1 MPTYINIKNNGINEK
16 SYDCLLNSAKR
27 VLKLRGLDL
36 SDNSDYTITVSLNT
50 ALQNDCY
57 KINLTAAGADIVA
70 ANDCAA
76 HAAFGRFMLESKF
89 DGRGGFTPLPCEIDF
104 TPAKPL
110 RGMYFATHFHN
121 FYHNAPIEQVYEVI
135 EDLAMR
141 GCNSLLVWFDMHH
154 FYSMQ
159 DEGAQ
164 KLVARLRQMLKYAN
178 DIGMGGS
185 LTMLSN
191 EAFKSSPEQL
201 RAPNAIMGNYHTRPY
216 GHYHVEICPS
226 LPGGI
231 EKIIEYRRQMLECF
245 KDLKIDYV
253 VYWPYDQGGCTCA
266 ECEPWGAN
274 GFLKLLP
281 HFKALIKEMMPN
293 TQVIVSTWYFNKFI
307 EGEWQA
313 FYDKLGDEVLS
324 DVPYIMSFFH
334 NGNVPTCIKENGIP
348 EGVKFIDFPEIS
360 MWSCKPWGGYGAS
373 VLTKFLQTTND
384 ASAHFYHGGFPYSEG
399 VFEDANKFIMLSSYT
414 GLYPNAYDALRK
426 WVAHEFC
433 CEDEEL
439 YQAILKTETALARGY
454 DRTGEYLRVPIKNT
468 ADIDLVY
475 NTMQK
480 YNDTL
485 PKNISSS
492 RNFRLFYLRSIIDYE
507 LARCDYRPVDSER
520 CQEALKELF
529 EIYYSDERTYPSLRP
544 PYGKFAK
551 SDLFHSQAY

>member
-1 MPTYINIKNNGINEK
+1 MSVSFKLINLGMDADSFSVLQN
-16 SYDCLLNSAKR
+16 AARR
-27 VLKLRGLDL
+27 VLTLRRIGL
-36 SDNSDYTITVSLNT
+36 SDNGDYTVTLTLDTSLKDDRYIITAKDN
-50 ALQNDCY
+50 
-57 KINLTAAGADIVA
+57 GADIAA

-76 HAAFGRFMLESKF
+76 HSAFGRLMLESKF
-89 DGRGGFTPLPCEIDF
+89 DGRGSFTPLSHSIDF

-135 EDLAMR
+135 EDLALR

-154 FYSMQ
+154 YHSME

-164 KLVARLRQMLKYAN
+164 ELVHRLRQMLKYAN
-178 DIGMGGS
+178 KIGMGGS

-191 EAFKSSPEQL
+191 EAFKSSPEPL
-201 RAPNAIMGNYHTRPY
+201 RAPNAIMGKYHTRPY

-226 LPGGI
+226 RPGGI
-231 EKIIEYRRQMLECF
+231 EQIIEYRRQMLEYF

-266 ECEPWGAN
+266 DCEPWGAN

-281 HFKALIKEMMPN
+281 HFKKLIYEMMPD
-293 TQVIVSTWYFNKFI
+293 TKVIVSTWYFNKFI

-313 FYDKLGDEVLS
+313 FYDKLGDDLFK

-334 NGNVPTCIKENGIP
+334 NGNVPQCIKQGGIP

-399 VFEDANKFIMLSSYT
+399 IFEDANKFISLGSYT
-414 GLYPNAYDALRK
+414 GLYPNAYDALRA

-454 DRTGEYLRVPIKNT
+454 DRTGEFLRAPIKNT
-468 ADIDLVY
+468 SDIEWVY
-475 NTMQK
+475 QTLQK
-480 YNDTL
+480 YNKTL
-485 PKNISSS
+485 PENITAS
-492 RNFRLFYLRSIIDYE
+492 RNFRLFYLRAIIDRE
-507 LARCDYRPVDSER
+507 LASCDFCPNNSEL
-520 CQEALKELF
+520 CQEAMQELF
-529 EIYYSDERTYPSLRP
+529 SIYHSEDRTYPSLRP
-544 PYGKFAK
+544 PFGKFAK
-551 SDLFHSQAY
+551 SDLFFSQAY